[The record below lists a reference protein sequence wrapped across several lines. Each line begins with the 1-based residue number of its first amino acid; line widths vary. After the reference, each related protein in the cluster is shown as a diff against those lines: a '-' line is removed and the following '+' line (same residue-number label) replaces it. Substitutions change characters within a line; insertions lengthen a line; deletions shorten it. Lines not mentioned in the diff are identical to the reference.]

1 MVYAI
6 AADMRW
12 NMDALRLVKGIRAG
26 IGFLTTIPVRGDESG
41 FDIFTG
47 HVYIFII
54 VGAIIGAMLGM
65 AGIVLHWLLPPAFV
79 PVLLV
84 AFTYLLTGINHLDG
98 LADFGDGLVASG
110 TREKKIAA
118 MKDVHAGAG
127 GILFIGMGLLFLY
140 AAFSLFAG
148 LGWQYILVGLL
159 VAEVCARICL
169 TTAAAF
175 GKSLHP
181 GMGSMFIDKTR
192 KDHYLIG
199 LAMALVICMTA
210 MGLLPWF
217 RPNFYL
223 YALAGFLT
231 VSVVVALGLFIVDV
245 ADRNFGGVNGDVLG
259 AANEIGRI
267 AALLVL
273 GMLTWTLW

>member
-12 NMDALRLVKGIRAG
+12 NMDVLALLKGIKAG

-41 FDIFTG
+41 FEIFTG
-47 HVYIFII
+47 HIHIFVI
-54 VGAIIGAMLGM
+54 VGVIIGTSLGV
-65 AGIVLHWLLPPAFV
+65 AGIALQWLMPPAFV
-79 PVLLV
+79 PALLV
-84 AFTYLLTGINHLDG
+84 ACTYLLTGINHLDG

-127 GILFIGMGLLFLY
+127 GILFIAVGLLFLY

-148 LGWQYILVGLL
+148 LGWQFILVGLL
-159 VAEVCARICL
+159 VAEVCARISL
-169 TTAAAF
+169 TTVAAF

-181 GMGSMFIDKTR
+181 GMGSMFIEKTR

-199 LAMALVICMTA
+199 LVIALIICTA
-210 MGLLPWF
+210 ATGLLPWF

-231 VSVVVALGLFIVDV
+231 VSVAVVLGLFIVDV

-273 GMLTWTLW
+273 GMLVWTLW